1 MIVSFMIQ
9 YTFDRKSFTNS
20 DKLYFFAFGFETCSD
35 FGFLHRRYPYEVG
48 TTYWLAL
55 TLDPS
60 LWEMNQK
67 FMLELHHVLSP

>member
-9 YTFDRKSFTNS
+9 YAFDRKSFTNS
-20 DKLYFFAFGFETCSD
+20 DNCTFLLLDLKLVRR

-48 TTYWLAL
+48 TAYWLAL

-60 LWEMNQK
+60 L
-67 FMLELHHVLSP
+67 